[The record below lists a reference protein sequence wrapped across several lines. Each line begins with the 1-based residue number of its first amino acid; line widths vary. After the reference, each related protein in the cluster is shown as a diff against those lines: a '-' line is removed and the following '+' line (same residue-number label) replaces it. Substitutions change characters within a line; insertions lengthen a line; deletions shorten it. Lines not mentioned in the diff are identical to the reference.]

1 MHQTSYRRLQQY
13 ALAISVA
20 SIIYNGAEG
29 GVSIGLG
36 ADAESRSLIFF
47 GIQSGIEVIS
57 SIFWRF
63 RSIAKPGEERSR
75 KLDENE
81 LRIEKIASPYI
92 AFLLNLLGLA
102 TEATSIFGFVKH
114 SKPTSST
121 VSLVV
126 AASALAIMIVI

>member
-1 MHQTSYRRLQQY
+1 MPSVSYRRLQQY

-57 SIFWRF
+57 SILVVWRF
-63 RSIAKPGEERSR
+63 RTIAKPGEERSR
-75 KLDENE
+75 ELNAKE
-81 LRIEKIASPYI
+81 LR
-92 AFLLNLLGLA
+92 
-102 TEATSIFGFVKH
+102 FVQ
-114 SKPTSST
+114 
-121 VSLVV
+121 
-126 AASALAIMIVI
+126 ASALCARMKTIPLLESSELRQLALLTS